1 MANSC
6 PVCIKSVLDSEE
18 GIGCDG
24 ACMRWF
30 HRECI
35 KMSKSE
41 YQRISGNNNVK
52 WYCLRTDCLQSS
64 NQPFNLLLNQLTVLT
79 DKISDLSVKVDS
91 LTSLP
96 AKVDN
101 LIAEVDRLNKNLSH
115 LEQRVNL
122 NEAGLKT
129 LENKFEN
136 ISKHPVNPD
145 LIMPELNER
154 SSRSKNIM
162 IFNLPESDDKN
173 VETRKA
179 HDLLVVN
186 KLLNHFLP
194 TYNCP
199 STKVLRV
206 GKKYPNK
213 PRPLK
218 VILDN
223 GLSSIGFIT
232 NFSRESPTK
241 IDQ

>member
-1 MANSC
+1 M
-6 PVCIKSVLDSEE
+6 DSE
-18 GIGCDG
+18 
-24 ACMRWF
+24 
-30 HRECI
+30 
-35 KMSKSE
+35 S
-41 YQRISGNNNVK
+41 
-52 WYCLRTDCLQSS
+52 LLSS
-64 NQPFNLLLNQLTVLT
+64 
-79 DKISDLSVKVDS
+79 SDEQIKVDS

-101 LIAEVDRLNKNLSH
+101 LIAEVDSLNKNLSH

-129 LENKFEN
+129 LENKFKN

-145 LIMPELNER
+145 LIVAELNKR
-154 SSRSKNIM
+154 SSRSKNII

-173 VETRKA
+173 VETRKV

-186 KLLNHFLP
+186 KLLNNFLP

-199 STKVLRV
+199 STKALRV
-206 GKKYPNK
+206 GKKYQNK

-223 GLSSIGFIT
+223 RLNSTRFIA
-232 NFSRESPTK
+232 NFSRESATK
-241 IDQ
+241 IDQCFSDVRVSRDRTQREMESFKSIKSELDKRVASGVKDLATK